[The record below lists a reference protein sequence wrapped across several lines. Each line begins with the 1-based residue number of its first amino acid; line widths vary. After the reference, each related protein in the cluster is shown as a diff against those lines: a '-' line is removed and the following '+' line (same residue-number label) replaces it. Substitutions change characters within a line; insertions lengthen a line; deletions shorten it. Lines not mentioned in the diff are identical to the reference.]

1 MNIVEGLVI
10 IGAGIGVMAFGLLL
24 FYAILPLYYG
34 LLGVGVGYWLGV
46 ALGGLMPATAGWLSL
61 VLAIAG
67 GVGFGLLAYFFE
79 PIRRVLVGIG
89 TGAAVGFAIA
99 GALGVN
105 ELLMLLGAFIGA
117 IIGIPLALAIFDQL
131 IIIASSLAGAAA
143 ALDGAHLILPGVDR
157 LDRTIILSE
166 GNWIT
171 LMLWLVLT
179 AVGIVY
185 QASNL
190 EGWRERFEARGS
202 TR

>member
-1 MNIVEGLVI
+1 
-10 IGAGIGVMAFGLLL
+10 
-24 FYAILPLYYG
+24 
-34 LLGVGVGYWLGV
+34 
-46 ALGGLMPATAGWLSL
+46 
-61 VLAIAG
+61 
-67 GVGFGLLAYFFE
+67 LLAYFFE

-185 QASNL
+185 QFSNL
-190 EGWRERFEARGS
+190 EGWRERFEAIGS

>member
-1 MNIVEGLVI
+1 
-10 IGAGIGVMAFGLLL
+10 
-24 FYAILPLYYG
+24 
-34 LLGVGVGYWLGV
+34 
-46 ALGGLMPATAGWLSL
+46 MPATAGWLPL

-89 TGAAVGFAIA
+89 AGAAVGFAIA

-117 IIGIPLALAIFDQL
+117 VIGIPLALAVFDQL

-157 LDRTIILSE
+157 LDRTTILSE

-179 AVGIVY
+179 AVGIVW
-185 QASNL
+185 QFWNL
-190 EGWRERFEARGS
+190 EAWRERFEAIGG